1 MKIIIE
7 TQDELFAKEF
17 IPQVLAD
24 YVIDKYRNLNA
35 KNLNTYLEGFNIR
48 QSVRQ
53 ILLYGIETL
62 KVTKDDKTYIL
73 EVDKNKTLPNTVFSL
88 DTLVNLITYGAVDV
102 KGYDLLLKAFQFVTK
117 KITILKKTYLAKNK
131 KKGE

>member
-88 DTLVNLITYGAVDV
+88 DTLINLITYGAVDV